1 MEWKFIKGT
10 EYVINIKGEIITR
23 GGKGVPVKSRPNA
36 KGEETVKL
44 TLGDKT
50 RKTLKVDDLI
60 KEYFG
65 EELQL
70 VDIKET
76 KVVNKEDAE
85 LKEYDKLQWKLKG
98 YLKEA
103 LKIRANRVGK
113 DIDEF
118 LEEIKKEKILVNSL
132 GFCLE
137 PVDPLVF
144 VNSKVASE
152 VLGIDEEVVLGTA
165 LGLNKDVGYYYR
177 GLSLVITK
185 GEKFI
190 EAFPNINLEDYLYE
204 GTGEQ
209 EAIVESFKKTIIAH
223 AMWSATKDSGKVQL
237 LTTYKDYK
245 EMNSN
250 ELRKKYGIYFK

>member
-23 GGKGVPVKSRPNA
+23 GGKGVPVKSRPNT

-44 TLGDKT
+44 TLGDKS

-76 KVVNKEDAE
+76 KVGNKEDAE
-85 LKEYDKLQWKLKG
+85 LKEYDRLQWELKG

-103 LKIRANRVGK
+103 LKIRANKVGK

-118 LEEIKKEKILVNSL
+118 LEEVREEKIMVNSL
-132 GFCLE
+132 GFRLE
-137 PVDPLVF
+137 PIDPLVF
-144 VNSKVASE
+144 ANSKVASE
-152 VLGIDEEVVLGTA
+152 VLGIDETVVLGTA
-165 LGLNKDVGYYYR
+165 LGLNKDARYYYR
-177 GLSLVITK
+177 GLSLIITK
-185 GEKFI
+185 GKNFI

-204 GTGEQ
+204 GTEEQ
-209 EAIVESFKKTIIAH
+209 GVMIESLRKTIIGH
-223 AMWSATKDSGKVQL
+223 AMWSATKDSGKAEM

-250 ELRKKYGIYFK
+250 ELRKKYDVYFK